1 MRRSIVR
8 RGVGGAVLAALVAAG
23 VLAANVIAGGAPAS
37 TSQGAAAASDA
48 AVHLRIGLQR
58 FQVAKNHKRLVARG
72 NVVATYTANGKTQAS
87 TTKAVTLA
95 VQATGTC
102 RVLHL
107 ELGELDLSLLG
118 LIVTLTPVDAPSITL
133 DITADSSEALGKLLC
148 QVINAVQ
155 GATIQPTAKLHRLNS
170 AVKKKYS
177 GGIANFDIP
186 LNRKSGAATTTDT
199 TSTTS
204 TTGTTTT
211 TSGPAIPAGQCEVL
225 ALVLGPLHLDLLGL
239 IVDLNKIQLHI
250 TANPVGTLGTL
261 FCQLAGSTVSTTSTT
276 STAASTSTTTTV
288 STTT

>member
-8 RGVGGAVLAALVAAG
+8 TGVGGAFLVALVAAG
-23 VLAANVIAGGAPAS
+23 VLAANVVAGGAPAS
-37 TSQGAAAASDA
+37 TSHGVATSDA
-48 AVHLRIGLQR
+48 AIHLRIGLQR

-72 NVVATYTANGKTQAS
+72 NVLATYTANGKTQAT

-155 GATIQPTAKLHRLNS
+155 GATIQPTAKLHRLN
-170 AVKKKYS
+170 AVVHDKYS
-177 GGIANFDIP
+177 GGVANFDIP
-186 LNRKSGAATTTDT
+186 LTQKSGAATTTDT
-199 TSTTS
+199 TSTSS
-204 TTGTTTT
+204 TTATTT
-211 TSGPAIPAGQCEVL
+211 TSGPTIPAGQCEVL
-225 ALVLGPLHLDLLGL
+225 NLVLGPLHLDLLGL

-250 TANPVGTLGTL
+250 TSNPVGTLGTL
-261 FCQLAGSTVSTTSTT
+261 FCQLAGTTATSTT
-276 STAASTSTTTTV
+276 ASTMATSTTG
-288 STTT
+288 TTTP

>member
-1 MRRSIVR
+1 MKRLLRT
-8 RGVGGAVLAALVAAG
+8 GAACAVLVALVAAG
-23 VLAANVIAGGAPAS
+23 VMAASVVAGGS
-37 TSQGAAAASDA
+37 AATAGVANGSI
-48 AVHLRIGLQR
+48 HLRIGLEK
-58 FQVAKNHKRLVARG
+58 FQVARNHKRLVARG
-72 NVVATYTANGKTQAS
+72 NVLATYTANGKTQAT

-118 LIVTLTPVDAPSITL
+118 LVVTLTPVDAPSITL

-155 GATIQPTAKLHRLNS
+155 GATIQPTAKLRKLNT
-170 AVKKKYS
+170 VVHDKYS
-177 GGIANFDIP
+177 GGVANFDIP
-186 LNRKSGAATTTDT
+186 LNQKSSAATTTDT

-204 TTGTTTT
+204 TTATTTT
-211 TSGPAIPAGQCEVL
+211 TSGPTIPAGQCEVL
-225 ALVLGPLHLDLLGL
+225 NLVLGPLHLDLLGL

-261 FCQLAGSTVSTTSTT
+261 FCQLAGST
-276 STAASTSTTTTV
+276 TTTV
-288 STTT
+288 PPTTT

>member
-8 RGVGGAVLAALVAAG
+8 TGVGGAFFVALVAAG
-23 VLAANVIAGGAPAS
+23 VLAANVVAGGTPAS
-37 TSQGAAAASDA
+37 TSHGVAASDA
-48 AVHLRIGLQR
+48 AIHLRIGLQR

-72 NVVATYTANGKTQAS
+72 NVHATYTANGKTQAS

-155 GATIQPTAKLHRLNS
+155 GATIQPTAKLRKLNT
-170 AVKKKYS
+170 VVHDKYS
-177 GGIANFDIP
+177 GGVANFDIP
-186 LNRKSGAATTTDT
+186 LSQKSGAATTTDT

-204 TTGTTTT
+204 TTAT
-211 TSGPAIPAGQCEVL
+211 TSGPTIPAGQCEVL
-225 ALVLGPLHLDLLGL
+225 DLVLGPLHLDLLGL

-250 TANPVGTLGTL
+250 TANPAGTLGTL
-261 FCQLAGSTVSTTSTT
+261 FCQLAGSTTSTTSTT
-276 STAASTSTTTTV
+276 ATSTTG
-288 STTT
+288 TTTP

>member
-1 MRRSIVR
+1 MKRLLRT
-8 RGVGGAVLAALVAAG
+8 GAAGAVLVALVAAG
-23 VLAANVIAGGAPAS
+23 VFAASVVAGGSATA
-37 TSQGAAAASDA
+37 TTAATANGSIH
-48 AVHLRIGLQR
+48 VRIGLQK
-58 FQVAKNHKRLVARG
+58 FQVAKSHKRLVARG
-72 NVVATYTANGKTQAS
+72 DVLATYTANGKTQAS

-133 DITADSSEALGKLLC
+133 DITADSSEELGKLLC

-170 AVKKKYS
+170 VVHDKYS

-186 LNRKSGAATTTDT
+186 LNQKSGAATTDT

-211 TSGPAIPAGQCEVL
+211 SGPTIPPGQCEVL
-225 ALVLGPLHLDLLGL
+225 DLVLGPLHLDLLGL

-250 TANPVGTLGTL
+250 TANPVGTLGNL
-261 FCQLAGSTVSTTSTT
+261 FCQLAGTTSTT
-276 STAASTSTTTTV
+276 APPTTT
-288 STTT
+288 